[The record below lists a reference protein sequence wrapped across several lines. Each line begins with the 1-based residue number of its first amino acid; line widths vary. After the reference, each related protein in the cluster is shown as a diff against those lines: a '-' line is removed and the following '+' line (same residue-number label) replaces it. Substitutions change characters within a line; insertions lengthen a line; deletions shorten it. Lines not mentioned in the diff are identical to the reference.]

1 MIENNIIFAILLY
14 LIATNRFCKLF
25 VDNYGV
31 FLILKRTTYRSTK
44 TGIKEQEK
52 VKVKTLFKFK

>member
-1 MIENNIIFAILLY
+1 MIENNIILAILLY
-14 LIATNRFCKLF
+14 LVATNRFCKLF

-44 TGIKEQEK
+44 TGIKEQ
-52 VKVKTLFKFK
+52 